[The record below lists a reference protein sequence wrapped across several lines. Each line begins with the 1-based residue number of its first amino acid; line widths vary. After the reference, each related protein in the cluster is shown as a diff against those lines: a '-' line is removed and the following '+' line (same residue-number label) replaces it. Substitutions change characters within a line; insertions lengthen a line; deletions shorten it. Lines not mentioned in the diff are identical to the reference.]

1 MNKSE
6 KFVRQ
11 FLRSSCDP
19 ASRSAPDLTLV
30 CRDGRSAAHKFAIL
44 AALPDL
50 AKLFCGACLHG
61 HDAATILLPD
71 TSTEAVNE
79 ARDLLYMYGD
89 GENFAKLFGMR
100 RVKEKIPLNF
110 AETIVSPAGSTSR
123 LGANAKL
130 MDSVNTAGGTKTPKV
145 MSLHEKVNMVQKT
158 SFSNKLTSIQ
168 ANGTAREYQEDK
180 GMYHVK
186 KRQKRSGPKVE
197 LDTLDPEI
205 SVQIQPQP
213 GNASSDT
220 LKLRSSKAESVRGRP
235 RRGAAARP
243 GGAVPLLTV
252 RTSGELELSTAEDTD
267 TMTSLNSVASNK
279 GWKEVE
285 ITAMEVDRSTGDWEL
300 TKVGES
306 AKLNSLFKASPEIE
320 ITPSPPPLA
329 QTANTEKL
337 VLSNSDEFE
346 FIGIVEDGK
355 QNASNSHE
363 EQEYVNQ
370 VEKLLVSNSD
380 AETINQKDIN
390 MDGAEVPLNIK
401 SIDFDQEPKVN
412 LIKLEESQ
420 KSSSNAGVALKKG
433 VKKLFSCEN
442 CPFTTKYRTV
452 LKEHQRREAEKSN
465 KGVDAKQ

>member
-1 MNKSE
+1 M
-6 KFVRQ
+6 RQ

-30 CRDGRSAAHKFAIL
+30 CKDGRSAAHKFAIL

-61 HDAATILLPD
+61 HDAATIILPD

-110 AETIVSPAGSTSR
+110 AETIVSPGLAGSSSK

-130 MDSVNTAGGTKTPKV
+130 MDCVNIAGGTKAPKV

-158 SFSNKLTSIQ
+158 SFSNKLTPIQ
-168 ANGTAREYQEDK
+168 ANGTAREYQDAK

-186 KRQKRSGPKVE
+186 KRQKRSGAKVE

-205 SVQIQPQP
+205 SVQIQP
-213 GNASSDT
+213 GNASPDQPK
-220 LKLRSSKAESVRGRP
+220 LKSSRAESVRGRP
-235 RRGAAARP
+235 RRGAAPRP

-252 RTSGELELSTAEDTD
+252 RTSGELELSTAEDTN
-267 TMTSLNSVASNK
+267 TIASLNCVASNK
-279 GWKEVE
+279 SWKEIE
-285 ITAMEVDRSTGDWEL
+285 ITAMEVDRSTGDWEI
-300 TKVGES
+300 TKVGDS
-306 AKLNSLFKASPEIE
+306 AKLNSIFKASPEIE
-320 ITPSPPPLA
+320 ITPSPPHLA
-329 QTANTEKL
+329 QTATTEKL

-355 QNASNSHE
+355 QNASNSNE

-390 MDGAEVPLNIK
+390 MDEAEVPLNIK

-452 LKEHQRREAEKSN
+452 LKEHQRREAEKS
-465 KGVDAKQ
+465 KKSIDAKQ

>member
-30 CRDGRSAAHKFAIL
+30 CRDGRSAAHKFAVL

-110 AETIVSPAGSTSR
+110 AETIVSPAGSSRR

-168 ANGTAREYQEDK
+168 ANGTAREYQADQ

-186 KRQKRSGPKVE
+186 KRQKRSGQKVE
-197 LDTLDPEI
+197 LDTIDANI
-205 SVQIQPQP
+205 S
-213 GNASSDT
+213 G
-220 LKLRSSKAESVRGRP
+220 
-235 RRGAAARP
+235 
-243 GGAVPLLTV
+243 
-252 RTSGELELSTAEDTD
+252 
-267 TMTSLNSVASNK
+267 
-279 GWKEVE
+279 
-285 ITAMEVDRSTGDWEL
+285 
-300 TKVGES
+300 
-306 AKLNSLFKASPEIE
+306 
-320 ITPSPPPLA
+320 
-329 QTANTEKL
+329 
-337 VLSNSDEFE
+337 
-346 FIGIVEDGK
+346 
-355 QNASNSHE
+355 
-363 EQEYVNQ
+363 
-370 VEKLLVSNSD
+370 
-380 AETINQKDIN
+380 
-390 MDGAEVPLNIK
+390 
-401 SIDFDQEPKVN
+401 
-412 LIKLEESQ
+412 
-420 KSSSNAGVALKKG
+420 
-433 VKKLFSCEN
+433 
-442 CPFTTKYRTV
+442 
-452 LKEHQRREAEKSN
+452 
-465 KGVDAKQ
+465 

>member
-1 MNKSE
+1 M
-6 KFVRQ
+6 RQ

-30 CRDGRSAAHKFAIL
+30 CKDGRSAAHKFAIL

-61 HDAATILLPD
+61 HDAATIILPD

-110 AETIVSPAGSTSR
+110 AETIVSPGLMGSSKR
-123 LGANAKL
+123 GANAKL
-130 MDSVNTAGGTKTPKV
+130 MDCVNIAGGTKTPKV

-158 SFSNKLTSIQ
+158 SFSNKLTPIQ

-197 LDTLDPEI
+197 IDTPEI

-213 GNASSDT
+213 ENASSDT
-220 LKLRSSKAESVRGRP
+220 LKLKSSRAESVRGRP
-235 RRGAAARP
+235 RRGAAPRP

-252 RTSGELELSTAEDTD
+252 RTSGELELSTAEETN
-267 TMTSLNSVASNK
+267 TITSLTSVASNRK
-279 GWKEVE
+279 DIE
-285 ITAMEVDRSTGDWEL
+285 ITAMEVDRSAGDWEL

-306 AKLNSLFKASPEIE
+306 VKLNSLFKASPEIE

-363 EQEYVNQ
+363 EQEYVDQ

-390 MDGAEVPLNIK
+390 MDEAEVPLNIK

-452 LKEHQRREAEKSN
+452 LKEHQRREAEKS
-465 KGVDAKQ
+465 KKSIDAKQ